1 MGNFIVRFGF
11 RVGFEVLG
19 SVVRDWRRIVW
30 STPYVWNTDWQ
41 NGTHSTLSFLILI
54 ENPWTH
60 TETLSV
66 PNCAVCSKLD
76 GHIVEA
82 RRAMEHASEQR
93 RADLEEVNRDCDPI
107 QRLPAEVASS
117 IFVLCLPRL
126 PSLDIFDVTPKTG
139 QDDIA
144 IQAVQFL
151 LGSICRHW
159 RRIAW
164 STPHLWNILWL
175 QISNRIT
182 VTHSQMVADGLRR
195 SGLYI
200 SMSMDLR
207 DQ

>member
-30 STPYVWNTDWQ
+30 STPYLWNTDWQ

-54 ENPWTH
+54 ENPCTH

-82 RRAMEHASEQR
+82 RRAMERASEQR
-93 RADLEEVNRDCDPI
+93 SANCDPM

-117 IFVLCLPRL
+117 I
-126 PSLDIFDVTPKTG
+126 LDIFGVTPKTG

-151 LGSICRHW
+151 LGSICRH
-159 RRIAW
+159 RRR

-175 QISNRIT
+175 QISDRIT

-200 SMSMDLR
+200 SMSIVPR
-207 DQ
+207 TR